1 MRKEYTMKEY
11 LFQIIQMIIIAVVAW
26 LGAEA
31 KRLYKKYVS
40 TEIKQSVCRTV
51 VRFVEQVYVDLHGSD
66 KLHMAMQR
74 AVLILEEYGI
84 TISENELIALLEAA
98 VNEFNNTFHKNDD
111 PPDEEFDFTD

>member
-1 MRKEYTMKEY
+1 MREY
-11 LFQIIQMIIIAVVAW
+11 LMQIVQMIIIAVVAW
-26 LGAEA
+26 LGSEA

-51 VRFVEQVYVDLHGSD
+51 VRFVEQVYVDIHGPE

-84 TISENELIALLEAA
+84 TISEHELVALIEAA
-98 VNEFNNTFHKNDD
+98 VNEFNDNFSK
-111 PPDEEFDFTD
+111 DELPEAE